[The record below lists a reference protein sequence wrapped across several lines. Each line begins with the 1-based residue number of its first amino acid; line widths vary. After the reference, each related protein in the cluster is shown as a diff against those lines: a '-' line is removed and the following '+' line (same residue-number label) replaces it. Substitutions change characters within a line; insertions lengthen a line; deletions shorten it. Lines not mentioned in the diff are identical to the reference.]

1 MKVSQNLSL
10 LAQLSQASYGDLRT
24 AHGQENLIKD
34 LSREGGSGFRL
45 FLPDL
50 ALPLL
55 LVFSTRSNETAL
67 RSFQP
72 LK

>member
-34 LSREGGSGFRL
+34 PSREGGSGFTDMQARS
-45 FLPDL
+45 
-50 ALPLL
+50 LL
-55 LVFSTRSNETAL
+55 KSMIY
-67 RSFQP
+67 P
-72 LK
+72 C